1 MPEAFQPAP
10 DLAKR
15 RRLKWLA
22 AGLVGLVLA
31 GGVLIPRAKSLKA
44 GPSAQGEAALTSLP
58 AGPEQWR
65 GEIDY
70 KAMDARLAELMTDPS
85 MTGLA
90 VAVVENGRLSFVKG
104 YGLTSVENG
113 EPIDAHTVFRWASLS
128 KTVAGT
134 LTARL
139 AADGV
144 LSLNDPLQAFHT
156 TLRLPGDA
164 QNALTIEQLL
174 SQRTGLGKNAYD
186 GWLED
191 GRDPAVIRTALAQL
205 KPVCAPGTCHTY
217 QNITYDTISEIIAQ
231 RTSESYDE
239 AVRRKLFEPLGMKG
253 ASLGYA
259 ALNASAHWA
268 RPHRHG
274 NLLTVSEAY
283 YRVPAAAGVNS
294 TILDLATW
302 MQAQMGLRPEV
313 LSPAVLDEVQRSRVV
328 TARPFGR
335 MTFARELKSPGY
347 GLGMRSFDYRG
358 HHLIGHSGAVSG
370 YRSTMLFDPATRTGV
385 VMLWNSDGNL
395 PFRFQAEFF
404 DRAYKLPFTDFL
416 ELEQPALAP
425 TQVAGGAHQAEE

>member
-1 MPEAFQPAP
+1 MPDQAAP

-15 RRLKWLA
+15 RRRLKWAA
-22 AGLVGLVLA
+22 AGVVGA
-31 GGVLIPRAKSLKA
+31 VLIGGALVPLTKALRA
-44 GPSAQGEAALTSLP
+44 GPSETGEAALNSVP
-58 AGPEQWR
+58 AEPAQWR

-70 KAMDARLAELMTDPS
+70 QALNGRLVELMTDPS

-90 VAVVENGRLSFVKG
+90 IAVVEDGRLSFVKG
-104 YGLTSVENG
+104 YGRTSVENG

-144 LSLNDPLQAFHT
+144 LSLNDPLQVFHT
-156 TLRLPGDA
+156 TLRLPNDT
-164 QNALTIEQLL
+164 QNGLTIEQLL
-174 SQRTGLGKNAYD
+174 SQRTGIGKNAYD

-191 GRDPAVIRTALAQL
+191 GRDPIEIRTALGQL
-205 KPVCAPGTCHTY
+205 KPVCPPGTCHTY
-217 QNITYDTISEIIAQ
+217 QNIAYDTISEVIAE
-231 RTSESYDE
+231 RTGESYGE
-239 AVRRKLFEPLGMKG
+239 TVRHKLFEPLGMKG
-253 ASLGYA
+253 ATLGYA
-259 ALNASAHWA
+259 ALTSSAHWA

-274 NLLTVSEAY
+274 KLLTVSEAY
-283 YRVPAAAGVNS
+283 YKVPAAAGVNS

-313 LSPAVLDEVQRSRVV
+313 LSPVLLDEVQRSRVA

-335 MTFARELKSPGY
+335 MTFARELTSPGY

-370 YRSTMLFDPATRTGV
+370 YRSTMLFDPATKTGV

-416 ELEQPALAP
+416 ELERAP

>member
-1 MPEAFQPAP
+1 MPDQAAPEPA
-10 DLAKR
+10 KRR
-15 RRLKWLA
+15 RRLKWAA
-22 AGLVGLVLA
+22 AGVVGALLVGGA
-31 GGVLIPRAKSLKA
+31 LIPLTKSLRA
-44 GPSAQGEAALTSLP
+44 GPSASGETALTSLP
-58 AGPEQWR
+58 AEPAQWR

-70 KAMDARLAELMTDPS
+70 QALNGRLVELMTDPS

-90 VAVVENGRLSFVKG
+90 IAVVEDGRLSFVKG
-104 YGLTSVENG
+104 YGRTSVENG

-144 LSLNDPLQAFHT
+144 LSLADPLQVFHT
-156 TLRLPGDA
+156 SLRLPNDT
-164 QNALTIEQLL
+164 QNGLTIEQLL
-174 SQRTGLGKNAYD
+174 SQRTGIGKNAYD

-191 GRDPAVIRTALAQL
+191 GRDPIEIRTALGQL

-217 QNITYDTISEIIAQ
+217 QNIAYDTISEVIAE
-231 RTSESYDE
+231 RTGESYGE
-239 AVRRKLFEPLGMKG
+239 TVRHKLFEPLGMKG
-253 ASLGYA
+253 ATLGYA
-259 ALNASAHWA
+259 ALTSSAHWA

-302 MQAQMGLRPEV
+302 MQAQMGLRPQV
-313 LSPAVLDEVQRSRVV
+313 LSPAVLDEAQRSRVA

-370 YRSTMLFDPATRTGV
+370 YRSTMLFDPATKTGV

-416 ELEQPALAP
+416 ELEQLAP

>member
-1 MPEAFQPAP
+1 MPVQRIFDP
-10 DLAKR
+10 AKR
-15 RRLKWLA
+15 RRRLKLLA
-22 AGLVGLVLA
+22 AGLVGVVLV
-31 GGVLIPRAKSLKA
+31 GGVLIPRVKALKA
-44 GPSAQGEAALTSLP
+44 GPSAAGEAALTSLP
-58 AGPEQWR
+58 ASPAQWR
-65 GEIDY
+65 GQIDY
-70 KAMDARLAELMTDPS
+70 QALNGRLTELMTDPS

-90 VAVVENGRLSFVKG
+90 VAVVEDGRLSFVKG

-144 LSLNDPLQAFHT
+144 LSLNDPLQVFHT
-156 TLRLPGDA
+156 SLRLPGDA

-191 GRDPAVIRTALAQL
+191 GRDPAVIRAALGQL
-205 KPVCAPGTCHTY
+205 KPVCAPGTCHAY
-217 QNITYDTISEIIAQ
+217 QNITYDTISEIVAQ
-231 RTSESYDE
+231 RTSESYDA
-239 AVRRKLFEPLGMKG
+239 AVRQKLFEPLGMKG

-259 ALNASAHWA
+259 ALTSAAHWA

-302 MQAQMGLRPEV
+302 MQAQMGLRPEI
-313 LSPAVLDEVQRSRVV
+313 LSPAVLDEVQRSRVA

-370 YRSTMLFDPATRTGV
+370 YRSTMLFDPATKTGV

-416 ELEQPALAP
+416 EMEPPALAP
-425 TQVAGGAHQAEE
+425 TQVTGGAHQAEE